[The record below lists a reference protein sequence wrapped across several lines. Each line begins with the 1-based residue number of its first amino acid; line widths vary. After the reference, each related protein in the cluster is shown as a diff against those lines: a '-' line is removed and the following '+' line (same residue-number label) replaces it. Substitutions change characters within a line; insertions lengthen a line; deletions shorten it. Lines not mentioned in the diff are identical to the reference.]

1 MLGPRFGLDSRPYG
15 GRHVERTRDELVRLL
30 AERGECSV
38 AELAAAIGVST
49 GSVRRHLDLLVA
61 EGMLVSRLERQ
72 ARGRPSARYA
82 LSAQAE
88 EHTSAEHYQRLLARL
103 SPALQSLPAEIEGR
117 SGADLVD
124 RMFDQVAHAV
134 ADEHRA
140 QVNGRTLPERVTQTL
155 RVLSAEGIL
164 HDVEDA
170 GDFFRLRNSGCP
182 FRSTAAETH
191 ACCSAD
197 RRAIELLLGVPVE
210 QVTTVAA
217 GGHECEYLVRK
228 DDDPG
233 VAAGG
238 LLPVVGQQRTGVPL
252 GGAR

>member
-1 MLGPRFGLDSRPYG
+1 M
-15 GRHVERTRDELVRLL
+15 ERTRDEIVGLL

-38 AELAAAIGVST
+38 AELAAEIGVSA
-49 GSVRRHLDLLVA
+49 GSVRRHLDILVA

-72 ARGRPSARYA
+72 PRGRPLARYT
-82 LSAQAE
+82 LSVQAE
-88 EHTSAEHYQRLLARL
+88 ERTSGEHYQRLLARL
-103 SPALQSLPAEIEGR
+103 SPALKALPAEAIEGHD
-117 SGADLVD
+117 GVDLVD
-124 RMFDQVAHAV
+124 RLFDQVALAV
-134 ADEHRA
+134 AEEHRPE
-140 QVNGRTLPERVTQTL
+140 VTGRTLPERVRQTL
-155 RVLSAEGIL
+155 QALSSEGIL
-164 HDVEDA
+164 QEVEDA
-170 GDFFRLRNSGCP
+170 GAYFRLRNSGCP

-228 DDDPG
+228 DDGPG
-233 VAAGG
+233 ATAGG
-238 LLPVVGQQRTGVPL
+238 LLPVLGQRRVPA

>member
-1 MLGPRFGLDSRPYG
+1 M
-15 GRHVERTRDELVRLL
+15 ERTRDELVRLL

-38 AELAAAIGVST
+38 AELAAEIGVSA
-49 GSVRRHLDLLVA
+49 GSVRRHLDILVA

-88 EHTSAEHYQRLLARL
+88 ERTSAEHYQRLLARL
-103 SPALQSLPAEIEGR
+103 SPALQSLPAELEGR

-155 RVLSAEGIL
+155 RVLSSEGIL
-164 HDVEDA
+164 EEVEDA
-170 GDFFRLRNSGCP
+170 GEYFRLRNSGCP

-228 DDDPG
+228 DDEPG
-233 VAAGG
+233 WVAGE
-238 LLPVVGQQRTGVPL
+238 LLPVVGQQRTASA

>member
-1 MLGPRFGLDSRPYG
+1 MGVRSM
-15 GRHVERTRDELVRLL
+15 ERTRDELVRLL

-38 AELAAAIGVST
+38 AELASEIGVSA
-49 GSVRRHLDLLVA
+49 GSVRRHLDILVA

-72 ARGRPSARYA
+72 ARGRPLARYSLSAR
-82 LSAQAE
+82 AE
-88 EHTSAEHYQRLLARL
+88 EHTSSEHYQRLLARL
-103 SPALQSLPAEIEGR
+103 SPALQSLPAETEGR
-117 SGADLVD
+117 SGSDLMD
-124 RMFDQVAHAV
+124 QLFDQVAHAV

-155 RVLSAEGIL
+155 RVLSSEGIL

-170 GDFFRLRNSGCP
+170 GEFFRLRNSGCP

-228 DDDPG
+228 EDGPG
-233 VAAGG
+233 EAAGG
-238 LLPVVGQQRTGVPL
+238 LLPVMGQRRTGMPL
-252 GGAR
+252 GGVR

>member
-1 MLGPRFGLDSRPYG
+1 M
-15 GRHVERTRDELVRLL
+15 ERTRDELVRLL

-38 AELAAAIGVST
+38 AELAAEIGVSG
-49 GSVRRHLDLLVA
+49 GSVRRHLDLLVT

-82 LSAQAE
+82 LSARAE
-88 EHTSAEHYQRLLARL
+88 ERTSAEHYQRLLARL
-103 SPALQSLPAEIEGR
+103 SPALQSLPAAEIEGR

-124 RMFDQVAHAV
+124 RLFDQVAHAI

-140 QVNGRTLPERVTQTL
+140 QVDGRTLSERVTQTL
-155 RVLSAEGIL
+155 RVLSSEGIL

-170 GDFFRLRNSGCP
+170 GEFFRLRNSGCP

-197 RRAIELLLGVPVE
+197 RRAIELLLRAPVE

-228 DDDPG
+228 EDGPG
-233 VAAGG
+233 TAADG

>member
-1 MLGPRFGLDSRPYG
+1 MGVRS
-15 GRHVERTRDELVRLL
+15 VERTRDELVQLL

-38 AELAAAIGVST
+38 AELASEIGVSA
-49 GSVRRHLDLLVA
+49 GSVRRHLDILVA

-72 ARGRPSARYA
+72 GRGRPLARYSLSAR
-82 LSAQAE
+82 AE
-88 EHTSAEHYQRLLARL
+88 EHTSSEHYQRLLARL
-103 SPALQSLPAEIEGR
+103 SPALQSLPAATEGR
-117 SGADLVD
+117 SGSDLMD
-124 RMFDQVAHAV
+124 QLFEQVAHAV

-155 RVLSAEGIL
+155 RVLSSEGIL

-170 GDFFRLRNSGCP
+170 GEFFRLRNSGCP

-228 DDDPG
+228 EDGPG
-233 VAAGG
+233 EAAGG
-238 LLPVVGQQRTGVPL
+238 LLPVMGQRRTGMPL
-252 GGAR
+252 GGVR

>member
-1 MLGPRFGLDSRPYG
+1 M
-15 GRHVERTRDELVRLL
+15 ERTRDELVRLL

-38 AELAAAIGVST
+38 AELASEIGVSS
-49 GSVRRHLDLLVA
+49 GSVRRHLDILVA
-61 EGMLVSRLERQ
+61 EGMLISRLERQ
-72 ARGRPSARYA
+72 PRGRPLARYS

-88 EHTSAEHYQRLLARL
+88 ERTSAEHYQRLLARL
-103 SPALQSLPAEIEGR
+103 SPALQSLPAEEEGR
-117 SGADLVD
+117 TGSDLVD
-124 RMFDQVAHAV
+124 RLFDQVAHAV
-134 ADEHRA
+134 ADEHRS

-155 RVLSAEGIL
+155 RVLSSEGIL
-164 HDVEDA
+164 QEVEDA
-170 GDFFRLRNSGCP
+170 GEYFRLRNSGCP

-228 DDDPG
+228 DDESG
-233 VAAGG
+233 EAAGG
-238 LLPVVGQQRTGVPL
+238 LLPVLGPQRTGVPL
-252 GGAR
+252 GGVR